1 MGFLATYGLTEL
13 LSITKE
19 LLELAGISIILI
31 SAVISLTR
39 YFQDLFSRQVS
50 SAMRAN
56 RIRIRLGQGIVS
68 GLEVIVAA
76 DVISTTIDQNYQ
88 TLGLLILT
96 VIIRVALSY
105 FLAKDLNSIDP
116 KELKKIED

>member
-1 MGFLATYGLTEL
+1 MSFIATYGFIEI
-13 LSITKE
+13 LSTAKE
-19 LLELAGISIILI
+19 LLELAGITIILI
-31 SAVISLTR
+31 SAIISLAR
-39 YFQDLFSRQVS
+39 YFRDLFSPKVTS
-50 SAMRAN
+50 DMRTN

-96 VIIRVALSY
+96 VALRVAMGY
-105 FLAKDLNSIDP
+105 FLAKDLNTIDP